1 MGRAS
6 RTKRLGVWMNGL
18 LVGSWSVRPAGAHEF
33 HYAASWLDF
42 PDSRPISLAMP
53 LAPEDDPYT
62 GPVVE
67 AYFENLLPD
76 SVDMRRRI
84 QRRFAAESGSAFDL
98 LAEIGRDCVGA
109 IQLLPEGEAPSGI
122 RTIEAELLDEAG
134 VARAL
139 RNAVASPLLGQAGGD
154 DFRISI
160 AGAQEKSAFLFHGGR
175 WCRPLGSTPTTHIF
189 KLPLGSIGAM
199 QTDMSGSV
207 ENEWLC
213 SRLVEALGLPIAR
226 SEIASFED
234 QKVLIV
240 ERFDRKLAADGS
252 WWIRLPQEDFCQA
265 TGTPPG
271 AKYESDGGPGIADI
285 MKILLGSRDSFAD
298 RKTFLKAQIVFWI
311 LAAPDGHAKNFSLFI
326 EPKGRY
332 ILTPLYDV
340 ISAYPVLGH
349 GRGLLAPEK
358 LRMAMAVTG
367 KNRHYEWS
375 RIEALHWISTAV
387 SCGAQSEV
395 QSIFSELIEGIPKAA
410 QAVSATLPDGFPASI
425 ADYIFRGVEAT
436 AAHLKRG
443 LL

>member
-6 RTKRLGVWMNGL
+6 KTKRLSVWMNGV
-18 LVGSWSVRPAGAHEF
+18 LVGFWSIRPAGTHEF
-33 HYAASWLDF
+33 RYVSSWLES
-42 PDSRPISLAMP
+42 PEVRPISLSMP
-53 LAPEDDPYT
+53 LAPEEDPYT
-62 GPVVE
+62 GTIVE

-109 IQLLPEGEAPSGI
+109 IQLLPYGEEPSGI
-122 RTIEAELLDEAG
+122 RKIKAEPLDEAG

-139 RNAVASPLLGQAGGD
+139 RNAVASPLLGQAGSD

-160 AGAQEKSAFLFHGGR
+160 AGAQEKTAFLFHGGR

-199 QTDMSGSV
+199 QADMSGSV

-213 SRLVEALGLPIAR
+213 SRIVEALGLPMAR

-240 ERFDRKLAADGS
+240 ERFDRRLAIGGS

-265 TGTPPG
+265 TGTSPG
-271 AKYESDGGPGIADI
+271 AKYESDGGSGIADI
-285 MKILLGSRDSFAD
+285 MKILLGARDSFAD
-298 RKTFLKAQIVFWI
+298 RKTFLKAQVLFWV

-332 ILTPLYDV
+332 SLTPLYDV
-340 ISAYPVLGH
+340 ISAHPVLGH
-349 GRGLLAPEK
+349 GRGRIAPER
-358 LRMAMAVTG
+358 LRMAMAVVG

-375 RIEALHWISTAV
+375 RIEARHWISTAA

-395 QSIFSELIEGIPKAA
+395 RKVFSELIEGIPKAIE
-410 QAVSATLPDGFPASI
+410 AVSAMLPKGFPAPI
-425 ADYIFRGVEAT
+425 ADSIFRGVEAT
-436 AAHLKRG
+436 AARLEEG
-443 LL
+443 L

>member
-6 RTKRLGVWMNGL
+6 KTKRLSVWMNGV
-18 LVGSWSVRPAGAHEF
+18 LVGFWSIRPAGTHEF
-33 HYAASWLDF
+33 RYVSSWLES
-42 PDSRPISLAMP
+42 PEARPISLSMP
-53 LAPEDDPYT
+53 LASEDDPYS
-62 GPVVE
+62 GAVVE

-109 IQLLPEGEAPSGI
+109 IQLLPDGEEPSGI
-122 RTIEAELLDEAG
+122 RKIEAEPLDEAG

-160 AGAQEKSAFLFHGGR
+160 AGAQEKTAFLFHGGR

-199 QTDMSGSV
+199 QADMSDSV

-213 SRLVEALGLPIAR
+213 SRLVEALGLPMAR

-240 ERFDRKLAADGS
+240 ERFDRRLAAGGS
-252 WWIRLPQEDFCQA
+252 WWVRLPQEDFCQA
-265 TGTPPG
+265 TGTSPG
-271 AKYESDGGPGIADI
+271 AKYEPDGGPGIDDI
-285 MKILLGSRDSFAD
+285 MKILLGARDSFAD
-298 RKTFLKAQIVFWI
+298 RKTFLKAQILFWM

-332 ILTPLYDV
+332 SLTPLYDV
-340 ISAYPVLGH
+340 ISAHPVLGH
-349 GRGLLAPEK
+349 GKRRIAPEK
-358 LRMAMAVTG
+358 LRMAMAVVG

-375 RIEALHWISTAV
+375 RIEARHWISTAV
-387 SCGAQSEV
+387 VCGAQSEV
-395 QSIFSELIEGIPKAA
+395 RKVFSELKEGIPKAIES
-410 QAVSATLPDGFPASI
+410 VSAMLPKGFPESI
-425 ADYIFRGVEAT
+425 AHSIFRGVEAT
-436 AAHLKRG
+436 AARLES
-443 LL
+443 

>member
-6 RTKRLGVWMNGL
+6 KTKRLGVWMNGVR
-18 LVGSWSVRPAGAHEF
+18 VGSWSIRPAGAHEF
-33 HYAASWLDF
+33 RYAASWFGF
-42 PDSRPISLAMP
+42 PDARPISLSMP
-53 LAPEDDPYT
+53 LAPVGDPYT
-62 GPVVE
+62 GAVVE
-67 AYFENLLPD
+67 AFFENLLPD
-76 SVDMRRRI
+76 SADIRRRI
-84 QRRFAAESGSAFDL
+84 QRRFSAESGSAFDL

-109 IQLLPEGEAPSGI
+109 IQLLPEGEEPSGI
-122 RTIEAELLDEAG
+122 RTIEAEPLDEAG
-134 VARAL
+134 VAQAL

-160 AGAQEKSAFLFHGGR
+160 AGAQEKSAFLFHEGR

-199 QTDMSGSV
+199 QADMSDSV

-226 SEIASFED
+226 SKIASFED
-234 QKVLIV
+234 QKVLVV
-240 ERFDRKLAADGS
+240 ERFDRRLAADGS
-252 WWIRLPQEDFCQA
+252 WWIRLPQEDLCQA

-271 AKYESDGGPGIADI
+271 AKYESEGGPGIADI
-285 MKILLGSRDSFAD
+285 MKILLGSRDAFAD

-332 ILTPLYDV
+332 ALTPLYDV

-349 GRGLLAPEK
+349 GKGRLAPEK
-358 LRMAMAVTG
+358 LHMAMAATG
-367 KNRHYEWS
+367 KNRHYEWAG
-375 RIEALHWISTAV
+375 IEARHWISTAA

-395 QSIFSELIEGIPKAA
+395 EGILSELIEGIPKAIE
-410 QAVSATLPDGFPASI
+410 AVSAMLPDGFPASL
-425 ADYIFRGVEAT
+425 ANTIFEGVEAT
-436 AAHLKRG
+436 AARLNGG
-443 LL
+443 L

>member
-1 MGRAS
+1 
-6 RTKRLGVWMNGL
+6 MNGV
-18 LVGSWSVRPAGAHEF
+18 LVGSWSIRPAGTHEF
-33 HYAASWLDF
+33 RYAASWLDF
-42 PDSRPISLAMP
+42 PDSRPISLSMP

-84 QRRFAAESGSAFDL
+84 QRRFATQSGSAFDL

-109 IQLLPEGEAPSGI
+109 IQLLPDGEEPRGV
-122 RTIEAELLDEAG
+122 RTIEAEPLDEAG

-139 RNAVASPLLGQAGGD
+139 RNAVASPLLSQAEGD

-160 AGAQEKSAFLFHGGR
+160 AGAQEKSAFLFHGGC

-199 QTDMSGSV
+199 QADMSGSV

-213 SRLVEALGLPIAR
+213 SRLAEALGLPMAR

-240 ERFDRKLAADGS
+240 ERFDRRLAAGGS

-265 TGTPPG
+265 SGTSPG

-285 MKILLGSRDSFAD
+285 MKILLGAREALAD
-298 RKTFLKAQIVFWI
+298 RQTFLKAQVLFWM

-332 ILTPLYDV
+332 SLTPLYDV
-340 ISAYPVLGH
+340 ISAHPVLGH
-349 GRGLLAPEK
+349 GKRRLAPEK
-358 LRMAMAVTG
+358 LRMAMGVVG

-375 RIEALHWISTAV
+375 RIEARHWISTAA

-395 QSIFSELIEGIPKAA
+395 RNVFSELIEGIPKAV
-410 QAVSATLPDGFPASI
+410 QAVSAALPEDFPVSI
-425 ADYIFRGVEAT
+425 ADSIFEGILK
-436 AAHLKRG
+436 AARHLSIEEKSTI
-443 LL
+443 